1 MDSGMNSGT
10 QSLLGEG
17 ILRDLLMSDRGPD
30 RVPDVPLTVDKESS
44 FNLSLNCTSDYV
56 DTFQI
61 DINSIK
67 SVPKENQASELQ
79 ELGVSVYD
87 QETLEKGIIQQLD
100 DAIERE
106 KLEKVKKKYDLQI
119 KSVQEDITSIE
130 KEILN
135 NETSLKN
142 LPIKDTLSDY
152 NEALL
157 LRRKIDQ
164 GLSKIS
170 ILQAKEKNLRQK
182 RDQSTLSTSENDAA
196 KENSAQSD
204 ACNYGVELSSDN
216 DCGLLEENV
225 ETEQQKMIRLGQMTP
240 FGTILSGPEPMT
252 QSNKAML
259 GSINRYLE
267 SQANLSNKF
276 KKSLASKKLTLT
288 SKQDLN
294 KPGPSGLELSVEN
307 GKKCINKSE
316 ALKINVLHPKRKR
329 RRPNLGTETE
339 FVHHKVKPGPL
350 PSEVMAMNLESSG
363 SEYVPSEF
371 EESGEEM
378 PKIKLKPQRKIQ
390 KKKSNGEE
398 WHTDDSDWEYSDDES
413 TRSRRKRR
421 KKVIDD
427 GNLED
432 YLDRIKDWEKDNKAR
447 QKHKQKSKMCQGL
460 QDDIEREIDDEF
472 QELDGG
478 LKIPSEVW
486 DKLFSYQKV
495 GVQWMWELHQKKC
508 GGILGDEMG
517 LGKTIQIIAFFAG
530 LASSSHKSSLTGWPK
545 GLGPS
550 LIVCPATM
558 LHQWVKEFHEW
569 YPPLRIAI
577 MHDSGSFSGKGGKA
591 ALVKSV
597 RASAGVVVTSYE
609 GLSRQADELSVLD
622 WHVVVLDEGHAI
634 RNPDARV
641 TLAAKRLRTPH
652 RLLLSGSPLQNNLR
666 ELWSLFDFIYPGK
679 LGTLPVFTA
688 EFAVPIT
695 QGGYATASQVQV
707 ITGYKC
713 ATVLKDTIAPYLL
726 RRMKN
731 DVKDHINL
739 PTKNE
744 QVLFCRLTDE
754 QREVYREYI
763 KSGDVDRILSGTLK
777 IFVGLINLRKIC
789 NHPHLYTGGPK
800 LFKWDN
806 EDVIP
811 EEECYGYWKKS
822 GKMIVVENLLRI
834 WHRQGHRVL
843 LFTQGRQM
851 MCILENFLIKQGYTY
866 LKLDGST
873 SVGARQP
880 LINEFNKN
888 PSHFVF
894 LLTTRVGG
902 LGVNLTGANR
912 VLIYDPDWNPA
923 TDTQARE
930 RAWRPG
936 QQRHVTVYRLVTA
949 GTIEEKIYHRQIF
962 KQFLTDRV
970 LRDPKRRRF
979 FKSNDLYELFTLQE
993 DGDDLGRRGAKT
1005 ETSAIFA
1012 GTGSEIHVS
1021 SSPSA
1026 KKRKS
1031 DSNISKQN
1039 ISIEKRKLNEHQ
1051 KGKSLRSTSEKC
1063 ASPLQR
1069 INPISMSSGMKVGI
1083 ESPSNEKNLGKEKD
1097 QDNNNTVTF
1106 SNVKSVEN
1114 CQDSDKV
1121 VTFSKEKIEMMKK
1134 LAQNLSEKIGQ
1145 QMKKSQAG
1153 TSNKN
1158 SNQEA
1163 GLLSRHSSGSKEKV
1177 GKACIKKK
1185 LIVPDDKDIQHQSEC
1200 KRGNGDYVKKKKK
1213 HKHKRKD
1220 CVFEGEKVAHLVS
1233 VGEPSSKS
1241 SAADEEDNE
1250 ELNQSQDDYVLKKL
1264 FSNSGLQTA
1273 LRHDVIMDGGD
1284 ADYALVE
1291 GEAERVAH
1299 EAVKALKE
1307 SRRNCWA
1314 AGSGI
1319 PTWTGQNGNICRNP
1333 TAPSMGGRAKPL
1345 RFGKKKSQ
1353 FSLGG
1358 SPQKSH
1364 MEPTTSSGVLSS
1376 QELLLHVR
1384 SKESLLEYFRWK
1396 KRMKERGEN
1405 EDTEINEEYNGTS
1418 TGVSRDQADLLD
1430 DIRAFVACG
1439 ASQDGK
1445 ATTSEILARFQNRLP
1460 ASATPQL
1467 FKSMLKSIC
1476 DFHNHG
1482 TTGLG
1487 LWKLKPEFCD

>member
-1 MDSGMNSGT
+1 MDEELDSST
-10 QSLLGEG
+10 SVPGEG
-17 ILRDLLMSDRGPD
+17 ILRNLLISNINERKSPEFAMTAD
-30 RVPDVPLTVDKESS
+30 EST
-44 FNLSLNCTSDYV
+44 LNQPQNVNTDYSE
-56 DTFQI
+56 TFQI
-61 DINSIK
+61 DINCIK
-67 SVPKENQASELQ
+67 SVPKENQAMELQ

-87 QETLEKGIIQQLD
+87 QETLEKGIIQQFD
-100 DAIERE
+100 EAIEKE
-106 KLEKVKKKYDLQI
+106 KLEKLRKMFDLQI
-119 KSVQEDITSIE
+119 KSVQEDIKFVE
-130 KEILN
+130 EEVLKY
-135 NETSLKN
+135 ETSLKN
-142 LPIKDTLSDY
+142 LPINDTLSDY
-152 NEALL
+152 NEALS
-157 LRRKIDQ
+157 LRRQIDQ
-164 GLSKIS
+164 GLRRITMLKK
-170 ILQAKEKNLRQK
+170 KEANLYVK
-182 RDQSTLSTSENDAA
+182 RDHSGNCNSENEMGYGCSDQNDFIDHGLELLAA
-196 KENSAQSD
+196 
-204 ACNYGVELSSDN
+204 DN
-216 DCGLLEENV
+216 GCDHLEDEK

-240 FGTILSGPEPMT
+240 FGTILSGNIPVTEPKKNMI
-252 QSNKAML
+252 SSFHK
-259 GSINRYLE
+259 YLE
-267 SQANLSNKF
+267 SQANLHQSL
-276 KKSLASKKLTLT
+276 KKSLDVKKKAAVANLDRN
-288 SKQDLN
+288 Q
-294 KPGPSGLELSVEN
+294 PGPSGLDFSQKFGEKKSSLKSV
-307 GKKCINKSE
+307 KKSTV
-316 ALKINVLHPKRKR
+316 LKKKVLHPKRKKR
-329 RRPNLGTETE
+329 NTSLGTETE
-339 FVHHKVKPGPL
+339 FLYYDAKPGAL
-350 PSEVMAMNLESSG
+350 PSETSTMNLESSG
-363 SEYVPSEF
+363 SEYVPSDLAES
-371 EESGEEM
+371 SGEEISI
-378 PKIKLKPQRKIQ
+378 PRS
-390 KKKSNGEE
+390 KSNKKARKQNASNDE
-398 WHTDDSDWEYSDDES
+398 WHTDDSDWEYSDEES
-413 TRSRRKRR
+413 VKRRRKKR

-432 YLDRIKDWEKDNKAR
+432 FVDRLKIWEKDKKAL
-447 QKHKQKSKMCQGL
+447 QKDKQKLKR
-460 QDDIEREIDDEF
+460 REGINGDSENDSDNEF

-478 LKIPSEVW
+478 LKIPSYIW

-517 LGKTIQIIAFFAG
+517 LGKTIQIVAFFAG
-530 LASSSHKSSLTGWPK
+530 LSSSSHKSSVTGWSK

-569 YPPLRIAI
+569 YPPLRVAI

-597 RASAGVVVTSYE
+597 RASAGVIITSYE
-609 GLSRQADELSVLD
+609 GLSRQADDLTLLD
-622 WHVVVLDEGHAI
+622 WHVIVLDEGHVI
-634 RNPDARV
+634 RNPDARI

-695 QGGYATASQVQV
+695 QGGYASASQVQV

-763 KSGDVDRILSGTLK
+763 KSGDVDRILTGTLK

-806 EDVIP
+806 EDTVP
-811 EEECYGYWKKS
+811 ETERYGYWDKS

-851 MCILENFLIKQGYTY
+851 MCILENFLIQQGYSY
-866 LKLDGST
+866 LKLDGAT
-873 SVGARQP
+873 SVASRQP
-880 LINEFNKN
+880 LISEFNQN
-888 PSHFVF
+888 SSHFVF

-902 LGVNLTGANR
+902 LGINLTGANR

-970 LRDPKRRRF
+970 LRDPRRRRF
-979 FKSNDLYELFTLQE
+979 FKSNDLYELFTLHE
-993 DGDDLGRRGAKT
+993 DGDDLGKRGAKT

-1012 GTGSEIHVS
+1012 GTGSEICVSTS
-1021 SSPSA
+1021 SSS
-1026 KKRKS
+1026 KKRKGNEAHLKENS
-1031 DSNISKQN
+1031 GDGKKVLQKHKKLPSISANDEKCPPMKLVKNKFSIPKKIKSSSKTPDSNG
-1039 ISIEKRKLNEHQ
+1039 
-1051 KGKSLRSTSEKC
+1051 KGVSELTNQDDDIC
-1063 ASPLQR
+1063 
-1069 INPISMSSGMKVGI
+1069 
-1083 ESPSNEKNLGKEKD
+1083 KD
-1097 QDNNNTVTF
+1097 QVI
-1106 SNVKSVEN
+1106 
-1114 CQDSDKV
+1114 
-1121 VTFSKEKIEMMKK
+1121 TFSKDKIEMMKK
-1134 LAQNLSEKIGQ
+1134 MAQNLSEKIGK
-1145 QMKKSQAG
+1145 QMKNVQISTESEKC
-1153 TSNKN
+1153 
-1158 SNQEA
+1158 NQGKGRESDTCV
-1163 GLLSRHSSGSKEKV
+1163 LKIHSSVSKRKEEKV
-1177 GKACIKKK
+1177 HAEKQRTKSHENDVCAS
-1185 LIVPDDKDIQHQSEC
+1185 LVDKQVSCDRVE
-1200 KRGNGDYVKKKKK
+1200 KKKK
-1213 HKHKRKD
+1213 HRSRKKD

-1233 VGEPSSKS
+1233 VGEASSKS
-1241 SAADEEDNE
+1241 NDCNEEDGE
-1250 ELNQSQDDYVLKKL
+1250 DLNQSQDDYVLKKL
-1264 FSNSGLQTA
+1264 FSKSGLQTA

-1307 SRRNCWA
+1307 SRRSCWTA
-1314 AGSGI
+1314 RSGV
-1319 PTWTGQNGNICRNP
+1319 PTWTGQNGSICQS
-1333 TAPSMGGRAKPL
+1333 PSKVGGEKPKPL

-1353 FSLGG
+1353 VSLARDV
-1358 SPQKSH
+1358 QN
-1364 MEPTTSSGVLSS
+1364 SSLDVAGQANTLSS
-1376 QELLLHVR
+1376 QDLLIQVR
-1384 SKESLLEYFRWK
+1384 SKESLLDYFRWK
-1396 KRMKERGEN
+1396 KRVRDGDQN
-1405 EDTEINEEYNGTS
+1405 EDSEVNEEYNPLT
-1418 TGVSRDQADLLD
+1418 TGVSREQADLLD
-1430 DIRAFVACG
+1430 DIRVFVACG
-1439 ASQDGK
+1439 ASHDGE

-1460 ASATPQL
+1460 PSATPQL

-1476 DFHNHG
+1476 NLNNHG
-1482 TTGLG
+1482 STGSG
-1487 LWKLKPEFCD
+1487 LWKLKPEFCDRS